1 MAQITY
7 ADKTALNVNS
17 SIADINK
24 VNASDMNEI
33 KSVVNDNADIVQ
45 GIIDAEVYSTSEIK
59 TNNVWID
66 GKPIYRKV
74 IEKTVAASS
83 SWTSDLLSSYGI
95 TNFDYIYFANGSR
108 RIQNNRYMKE
118 INTQINMYIDISNN
132 RIYFAPDEYSN
143 VYKVV
148 LEYTK
153 TS

>member
-17 SIADINK
+17 GIADINK

-33 KSVVNDNADIVQ
+33 KTVVNDNANIVQ
-45 GIIDAEVYSTSEIK
+45 GIIDAEVYSTTETK
-59 TNNVWID
+59 TNKVWID

-74 IEKTVAASS
+74 FPGT
-83 SWTSDLLSSYGI
+83 LSSAINHGLTNVNFVNAYGFYVSSTGTFLPLSSLRPNN
-95 TNFDYIYFANGSR
+95 TNFNVGFYVTS
-108 RIQNNRYMKE
+108 
-118 INTQINMYIDISNN
+118 TQIVFDKGTGAAGNCYIT
-132 RIYFAPDEYSN
+132 
-143 VYKVV
+143 